1 MSSTGSTTRRGLMGV
16 GLGTLALGPAL
27 AQTATT
33 DTPPGPASPATPAT
47 ATASGATDPTAAML
61 RPMPVQ
67 RTATEGVADL
77 GDVKLAYWDTGA
89 PRDAGENA
97 PTIILLHPATGSH
110 LVWGYQQP
118 ALFDAGYRVIG
129 YSRRGYFGSDTGP
142 ENTGTGAGDLLKL
155 ADHLKV
161 GRFHAVGSAGGA
173 IVATDLALSQP
184 QRLRSTVLA
193 CTIMGVQDEAYLKQS
208 AALRPRGFAEMPGSF
223 REIGPSYRAAN
234 PDGVA
239 AWEAMEHKAIP
250 GGRRINQRT
259 QARITWAALK
269 AMTVPTLLI
278 GGDADLWSP
287 PAMTRMFQAAI
298 PGSEAVI
305 IAEAGH
311 SAHWEQPEAFNAAV
325 LGFLAKHR

>member
-1 MSSTGSTTRRGLMGV
+1 MTRIMSATRRGLLGV
-16 GLGTLALGPAL
+16 LAAGPAL

-33 DTPPGPASPATPAT
+33 DTPPAPGGAPATPAT
-47 ATASGATDPTAAML
+47 ATPGGATDPTAAML

-77 GDVKLAYWDTGA
+77 GDAKLAFWDTGA
-89 PRDAGENA
+89 PRNGGEDA
-97 PTIILLHPATGSH
+97 PTVILLHPATGSH

-129 YSRRGYFGSDTGP
+129 YSRRGYLGSEPGP
-142 ENTGTGAGDLLKL
+142 DNTGTGAGDLLKL

-161 GRFHAVGSAGGA
+161 RRFHALGSAGGA
-173 IVATDLALSQP
+173 IIAADFALSHP
-184 QRLRSTVLA
+184 QRLRSVVLA
-193 CTIMGVQDEAYLKQS
+193 CTIMGVQDESYQKQS
-208 AALRPRGFAEMPGSF
+208 AALRPRGFAEMPASF
-223 REIGPSYRAAN
+223 RELGPSYRAAN

-250 GGRRINQRT
+250 GKRVNQRT
-259 QARITWAALK
+259 ETRITWAALK
-269 AMTVPTLLI
+269 EMKVPTLLI

-298 PGSEAVI
+298 PGSEAAI